1 RYRITGLVAVGGMG
15 CIYDALDEREGER
28 VALKTLQPRFAERPR
43 VVGRF
48 LREAQA
54 LARAHSPHIVSIS
67 AHGRLPDGR
76 AYYVMELMRGQ
87 TLSDA
92 IEGAGGPL
100 EPVRAVRLAQQI
112 AAGLGHAH
120 AIGMVHRDLKPEN
133 VFLCELEDGRE
144 HVKILDFGLA
154 KALDGSMDVTVGDE
168 VLGTPC
174 YMAPEQV
181 FGRRADARTDVYAC
195 GVVLYEMLTG
205 RVPFD
210 GEAAVDIM
218 RAHVEEAP
226 RPPSQL
232 DPPCRSPSCS
242 VDHHVLPLQG
252 PGQALPVGRRARRR
266 AGRRRT
272 PLRARLIEVRRRVA
286 LDTHAPPFYLPTRVE
301 PTRPA
306 AGAPVP
312 RAEDPSTRSSPST
325 SPRASRWARAGSP
338 SATASTSRRPP
349 SAT

>member
-1 RYRITGLVAVGGMG
+1 MISRVAGAGRDTRDTWVDAEVERRHRETLPSTPDELPPEVTAERGEDPLVDQLVDERYRITGLVAVGGMG

-133 VFLCELEDGRE
+133 VFLCELEGGRE

-154 KALDGSMDVTVGDE
+154 KALDGSMDVTVGGE

-232 DPPCRSPSCS
+232 DPPVQIP
-242 VDHHVLPLQG
+242 VLLEWIIMCCLYKD
-252 PGQALPVGRRARRR
+252 PGKRFQSAAELADELD
-266 AGRRRT
+266 AA
-272 PLRARLIEVRRRVA
+272 ARLYG
-286 LDTHAPPFYLPTRVE
+286 L
-301 PTRPA
+301 
-306 AGAPVP
+306 G
-312 RAEDPSTRSSPST
+312 
-325 SPRASRWARAGSP
+325 
-338 SATASTSRRPP
+338 
-349 SAT
+349 